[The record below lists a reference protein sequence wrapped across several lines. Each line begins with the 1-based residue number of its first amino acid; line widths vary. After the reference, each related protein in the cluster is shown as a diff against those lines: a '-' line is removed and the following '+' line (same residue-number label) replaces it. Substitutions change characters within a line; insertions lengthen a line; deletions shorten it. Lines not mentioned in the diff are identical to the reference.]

1 MPEELRQD
9 WNTILTAKD
18 HETII
23 RPGHIDSN
31 RIEKKVVTSNALN
44 SSISSST
51 FKLLDGIEEFTLENG
66 LKVLLKPV
74 PSSSAVSTW
83 IFYKVGSRNEKLGIT
98 GASHWCEHMMF
109 KGGGKLG
116 KGDVHTLIS
125 SEGGRNNAFTDH
137 DVTAY
142 YETLPKDRFDLGL
155 FIESERMTHSAFDR
169 DEVESERQVII
180 SEREGSENFPQ
191 YLVREEIYSSAFH
204 QHPYMWPV
212 IGWKVDLK
220 NMTREDLYNHYRH
233 YYHPNNAILVV
244 CGAFDPS
251 FASNEIQR
259 LFSKIPEGEKN
270 VDGITFHE
278 PVQNGERTVKLSLP
292 GTLNYLGVA
301 YRVPEITHE
310 DSPPLMV
317 LSAVLGGW
325 HGLIGF
331 FGDRFV
337 PRTNRLYKRLVEGNL
352 ASEVNTYF
360 PVNID
365 PSLLYFDLTLNP
377 DVKTKIAKEAFFSE
391 IERAIDAPP
400 TDSELKVAF
409 NQIKAWHA
417 YENDGI
423 SLQALSIG
431 YMERIQSRKLADLL
445 IEKALAVSSGEVQRV
460 AKHYLSEKSRI
471 VGEYNSVTSGGEF
484 SVN

>member
-1 MPEELRQD
+1 V
-9 WNTILTAKD
+9 AS
-18 HETII
+18 
-23 RPGHIDSN
+23 SN
-31 RIEKKVVTSNALN
+31 VLN
-44 SSISSST
+44 SSNSS
-51 FKLLDGIEEFTLENG
+51 FKLLDGIEDFTLENG

-74 PSSSAVSTW
+74 TSSSVVSTW
-83 IFYKVGSRNEKLGIT
+83 VFYKVGSRNEKLGIT

-125 SEGGRNNAFTDH
+125 AEGGRNNAFTDH

-142 YETLPKDRFDLGL
+142 YETLPKDRLDLSL
-155 FIESERMTHSAFDR
+155 FIESERMTHSAFDPA
-169 DEVESERQVII
+169 EVDSEREVII

-191 YLVREEIYSSAFH
+191 YLIREEIYSSAFH

-212 IGWKVDLK
+212 VGWKVDLK
-220 NMTREDLYNHYRH
+220 NMSRGDLYNHYKH

-244 CGAFDPS
+244 CGAFEPG
-251 FASNEIQR
+251 FASNEIR
-259 LFSKIPEGEKN
+259 KLFSKIPAGEKN
-270 VDGITFHE
+270 VDKITFHE
-278 PVQNGERTVKLSLP
+278 PAQNGERAVKLSLP

-301 YRVPEITHE
+301 YRVPEITHA
-310 DSPPLMV
+310 DSAPLIV

-325 HGLIGF
+325 HGLIGL

-337 PRTNRLYKRLVEGNL
+337 PRTNRLYKRMVEGNI

-360 PVNID
+360 PVNLD
-365 PSLLYFDLTLNP
+365 PTLFYFDLTLNP
-377 DVKTKIAKEAFFSE
+377 DVKTHIAKEAFFSE
-391 IERAIDAPP
+391 IDRAMDAPP
-400 TDSELKVAF
+400 TDVELKVAF

-431 YMERIQSRKLADLL
+431 YMERIQSRKLSDSL
-445 IEKALAVSSGEVQRV
+445 IEKALEVSPDEVQRV
-460 AKHYLSEKSRI
+460 ARQYLSERNR
-471 VGEYNSVTSGGEF
+471 VTGEYNSVTTSGGELN
-484 SVN
+484 VN